1 VASPDGPAD
10 ERSPFW
16 KRSVQD
22 EVDSELAFHVEMRTR
37 ELVTRG
43 WEPGAAR
50 AAAVARFGDL
60 GVVNAECRDIANN
73 RERDMRRTEY
83 VSELR
88 SDVRF
93 ALRQLAR
100 ARGFA
105 IVAVCTLALGVG
117 ATTAIF
123 SAVEAVSLRPFP
135 YANADRLVF
144 GFTHWPFG
152 DGGVSAGDFD
162 SWQRQTTTLDD
173 LSAFQFFGMTVSTG
187 SSPER
192 VVGAAASASAGALY
206 GVKPRLGRW
215 FTASEE
221 QPGHDVVVLSEG
233 YWRRAMA
240 ADTTVVGRT
249 LVLNGAP
256 NTIIGVMP
264 AQFDPS
270 GSQEQLWVPLQLT
283 AAQRADHDDRMFTVV
298 ARRRPGVSIAAAQ
311 HEMDA
316 ISKRLAA
323 TFPQTNAVATGLIRD
338 FSTTIVGDYRTQ
350 LFVLLGAVG
359 CVLLIACG
367 NVANLLLA
375 RGSARGKEIA
385 VRSAIGAGRGRI
397 VRQLLTESLMLSLL
411 ATVLGVALA
420 WVGIRVLVGAAPDGI
435 PRLAEARIDGGVL
448 AFALFISL
456 ISSLVFG
463 LVPALRAV
471 RPNLQLAL
479 REGGRFAVASA
490 RDRVR
495 TILIVAEVAVAVT
508 LLAGAGLL
516 IRSAVYLDRVDPGFT
531 PRGVLAARIAMAPV
545 SDSASAALRSHEFE
559 RILNEARAR
568 PGVDAAALT
577 SSVPFAAAGNTS
589 NGLLPEGR
597 TNDQANRIDSR
608 IRVVTPGY
616 FAAMGIRLLR
626 GHDFAAADVRGADRV
641 MIISEA
647 LAKRAWP
654 NENPI
659 GKRVRC
665 CEGTPTDLRW
675 KTVVGVARDV
685 RSGGPASDIYP
696 EFYVP
701 LEQMPLEAW
710 SWINSSLSVVAR
722 ATTGNAASL
731 APVVRSAVLSV
742 DPTLPVFR
750 VTTLDVALRQTL
762 AESRFHLLLLAAL
775 GAIGLLLAA
784 AGIYSVISYFVALRG
799 PEIGVRIALGATP
812 GDVVRML
819 TWQGLRPV
827 LVGAAVGVGV
837 ATWSGQLLR
846 GSLYG
851 VQPDDPI
858 TMLFVTGA
866 LVVVAVLAILIPA
879 RRALAVDPSAALHG

>member
-1 VASPDGPAD
+1 MAPPDRPGD
-10 ERSPFW
+10 ERSRFW

-43 WEPGAAR
+43 CEPGAAR
-50 AAAVARFGDL
+50 AAALARFGDL
-60 GVVNAECRDIANN
+60 GAVNAECRDIANH

-83 VSELR
+83 LTELF

-93 ALRQLAR
+93 ALRQLGRAR
-100 ARGFA
+100 AFTV
-105 IVAVCTLALGVG
+105 VAACTLALGVG

-135 YANADRLVF
+135 YAHADRLVF
-144 GFTHWPFG
+144 GFTHWSFG
-152 DGGVSAGDFD
+152 DGDVSAGDFD
-162 SWQRQTTTLDD
+162 AWRQQTTTLED
-173 LSAFQFFGMTVSTG
+173 LTAFQFLGMTVSSG
-187 SSPER
+187 SSPDR
-192 VVGAAASASAGALY
+192 VVGAAASASAAALY
-206 GVKPRLGRW
+206 GVKPKLGRW
-215 FTASEE
+215 FAASEE
-221 QPGHDVVVLSEG
+221 QPGRNVAVLSEG

-240 ADTTVVGRT
+240 ADSAVVGRT

-256 NTIIGVMP
+256 YTIIGVMP

-270 GSQEQLWVPLQLT
+270 DSQEQLWVPLQWT
-283 AAQRADHDDRMFTVV
+283 AAQRGDHDNRSLTVV
-298 ARRRPGVSIAAAQ
+298 ARRRPAVSIAAAQ
-311 HEMDA
+311 REMDA

-323 TFPQTNAVATGLIRD
+323 SFPQTNAMATGLIRD
-338 FSTTIVGDYRTQ
+338 FSTTIVGDYRTR

-375 RGSARGKEIA
+375 RGSARAKEIA

-397 VRQLLTESLMLSLL
+397 VRQLLTESLVLSLL
-411 ATVLGVALA
+411 ATVLGVGLA
-420 WVGIRVLVGAAPDGI
+420 WVGIRLLVGTAPGGI
-435 PRLAEARIDGGVL
+435 PRLAEAGIDGGVL
-448 AFALFISL
+448 GFALFISV

-490 RDRVR
+490 RDSVR
-495 TILIVAEVAVAVT
+495 TMLVVAEVTVAVT

-516 IRSAVYLDRVDPGFT
+516 IRSAVYLDRVDPGFA
-531 PRGVLAARIAMAPV
+531 PRGVLAARIAMPPV
-545 SDSASAALRSHEFE
+545 SDSGSATLRTREFE
-559 RILNEARAR
+559 RILNEVRAR
-568 PGVDAAALT
+568 PGVGAAALT
-577 SSVPFAAAGNTS
+577 SSVPFAAGGNTS
-589 NGLLPEGR
+589 NGLVPEGR
-597 TNDQANRIDSR
+597 STDQANRIDAR

-616 FAAMGIRLLR
+616 FATMGIRLLR
-626 GHDFAAADVRGADRV
+626 GHDFAATDVRGADRV

-665 CEGTPTDLRW
+665 CESTPTDPMW
-675 KTVVGVARDV
+675 KTVIGVARDV
-685 RSGGPASDIYP
+685 RSGGPATDVYP
-696 EFYVP
+696 EFYLP

-722 ATTGNAASL
+722 APTGDAASL
-731 APVVRSAVLSV
+731 SPVVRSAVLSV

-750 VTTLDVALRQTL
+750 VVTLDVALRQTL
-762 AESRFHLLLLAAL
+762 AESRFHLLLLTAL

-799 PEIGVRIALGATP
+799 PEIGVRVALGATP

-827 LVGAAVGVGV
+827 LVGAVVGVGV
-837 ATWSGQLLR
+837 AMWAGQLLR
-846 GSLYG
+846 GSLFG

-858 TMLFVTGA
+858 TILFVTAA
-866 LVVVAVLAILIPA
+866 LVVVALLAILVPA